1 MPVDELN
8 DLRHAERPA
17 GDGHTVGGHRF
28 HLLGHVPVEGE
39 SVTAVGHVL
48 RAERVQGRRI
58 GRVRVTAIAPDAPG
72 ALDVRDESRSR

>member
-1 MPVDELN
+1 
-8 DLRHAERPA
+8 
-17 GDGHTVGGHRF
+17 
-28 HLLGHVPVEGE
+28 VPVEGE

-48 RAERVQGRRI
+48 RAERVLGRRI